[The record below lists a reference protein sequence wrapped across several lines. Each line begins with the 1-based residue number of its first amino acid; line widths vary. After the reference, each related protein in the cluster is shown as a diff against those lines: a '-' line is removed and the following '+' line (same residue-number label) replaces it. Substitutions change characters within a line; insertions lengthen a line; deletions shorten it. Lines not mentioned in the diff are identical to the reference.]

1 MTKKDLVLKVS
12 KNTGI
17 KQVTVKKIIEEL
29 FSAMMEALKSKER
42 IELRNFG
49 VFYFKKRKAKIGR
62 NPKTKEIVPIPPRQI
77 IVFKPGRKL
86 KSFS

>member
-1 MTKKDLVLKVS
+1 MTKRDLVLKVS

-17 KQVTVKKIIEEL
+17 KQVIVKKIIEEL
-29 FSAMMEALKSKER
+29 LSVMREALANKER

-49 VFYFKKRKAKIGR
+49 VFYFKKRKAKVGR

-77 IVFKPGRKL
+77 IAFKPGRKL